1 MKYIFCTRQD
11 VKAFSITSGNSE
23 TFDSLIDSIID
34 VWTANAKAFCRRD
47 FVFDEY
53 TEYFS
58 VIKVGKHMLIR
69 LKEAPITID
78 EDHPFVIKYHN
89 EPLDSSLYEV
99 NKEKGLIRL
108 DIHTLAP
115 GEDALSIT
123 YWGGICTEDADEND
137 DNVKVLEECPLR
149 SAVAN
154 QCAYALI
161 RTVQSNQGQQA
172 ANNGRGTTN
181 TTPAAMGFLPEV
193 SMVLANYRLNL
204 TGRE

>member
-1 MKYIFCTRQD
+1 MRYTFCTRQD
-11 VKAFSITSGNSE
+11 VKAFSITSGDSE
-23 TFDSLIDSIID
+23 AFDDLIDSIID

-47 FVFDEY
+47 FVFGEY
-53 TEYFS
+53 SEQFS
-58 VIKVGKHMLIR
+58 TIKVGKTMLIR
-69 LKEAPITID
+69 LKEAPLTID
-78 EDHPFVIKYHN
+78 DDHPFVIKHN
-89 EPLDSSLYEV
+89 NEVVDENLYEI

-108 DIHTLAP
+108 QVHPLSP
-115 GEDALSIT
+115 GIDNLSIT
-123 YWGGICTEDADEND
+123 YWGGICVEDGDDETSKVI
-137 DNVKVLEECPLR
+137 VKCPLR

-172 ANNGRGTTN
+172 ANNGRGTAN

-193 SMVLANYRLNL
+193 SMVLANYRLSL